1 MSSKTSI
8 CNKAL
13 RRLGIS
19 QAILNLDTD
28 NTTQSRILKSS
39 YDEVLESVLRM
50 HNWSFATFRQSLN
63 IDTSK
68 TIPYG
73 YKNAYVLPTIPKF
86 LKLTKIEGSEPFVIE
101 NNYILTDAS
110 LLNIS
115 FIGKVTDANK
125 YDSLFIDCFAL
136 KLAYEVGL
144 ALTENRA
151 LVGEIGQEFLQ
162 MLKAS
167 SSKDNQEKSLSS
179 SEGINISYFNEARNG
194 GFYNLNIKATI

>member
-1 MSSKTSI
+1 MSSKTAI

-19 QAILNLDTD
+19 QAILNVDTD
-28 NTTQSRILKSS
+28 NTTQSSILKSS

-68 TIPYG
+68 TISYG

-86 LKLTKIEGSEPFVIE
+86 LKLTKIEGNEPFNIE

-110 LLNIS
+110 VLNIS
-115 FIGKVTDANK
+115 FIGKVTDVNR

-136 KLAYEVGL
+136 KLAYETGFS
-144 ALTENRA
+144 LTENRA
-151 LVGEIGQEFLQ
+151 LVGEIGEEFLQ

-167 SSKDNQEKSLSS
+167 SNKDNQEKSLSS
-179 SEGINISYFNEARNG
+179 SEGMGISSFNQARTNGFNIQIN
-194 GFYNLNIKATI
+194 ATT

>member
-1 MSSKTSI
+1 MSSKTAI

-13 RRLGIS
+13 RRLSIS
-19 QAILNLDTD
+19 QPILNVDTD
-28 NTTQSRILKSS
+28 DTTQSGILKAS

-50 HNWSFATFRQSLN
+50 HNWNFATFRQSLN

-68 TIPYG
+68 VISYG

-86 LKLTKIEGSEPFVIE
+86 LKLTSIEGNEPFVIE

-110 LLNIS
+110 SLKIS
-115 FIGKVTDANK
+115 FIGKVTDVNK

-136 KLAYEVGL
+136 KLAYEVGF

-151 LVGEIGQEFLQ
+151 LVGEIGEEFLQ

-179 SEGINISYFNEARNG
+179 SEGMGISSFNQARTNGFNIQIS
-194 GFYNLNIKATI
+194 ATT

>member
-1 MSSKTSI
+1 MSSKTAI

-28 NTTQSRILKSS
+28 NTTQSSILKSS

-50 HNWSFATFRQSLN
+50 HNWNFAIFRQNLN
-63 IDTSK
+63 IDASK

-86 LKLTKIEGSEPFVIE
+86 LKLISIEGSDPFAIE
-101 NNYILTDAS
+101 NDYILTDAS
-110 LLNIS
+110 TLNIS

-136 KLAYEVGL
+136 RLAYEVGFS
-144 ALTENRA
+144 LTENRA
-151 LVGEIGQEFLQ
+151 LVGEIGEEFLQ

-167 SSKDNQEKSLSS
+167 SNKDNQEKSLSS
-179 SEGINISYFNEARNG
+179 SVGIDISSFNQARTNGFNIQIN
-194 GFYNLNIKATI
+194 ATT